1 MSLNVH
7 QRINEVRKKVD
18 YIKKDK
24 AVQTYKAV
32 THDQVT
38 ALVRDY
44 LVEFGIVI
52 YPNLVSSVT
61 IDTGTTTSSKTPI
74 IRVEAVY
81 EFTFVNIDD
90 GNDKATVSVSAHA
103 NDQGDKAPGKALSY
117 AKKAIML
124 KVFEIETGED
134 DESRYE
140 TAPPEKLD
148 LDGRAEW
155 VKRFEACNDRVQLKA
170 VWVLCMNACRDVG
183 DRDSAD
189 ILKKAMLIV
198 HEKLVP
204 EVKP

>member
-1 MSLNVH
+1 MNIH

-18 YIKKDK
+18 YIKREK

-38 ALVRDY
+38 ALVRDR

-52 YPNLVSSVT
+52 YPNLISSVT

-81 EFTFVNIDD
+81 EFTFVNVED
-90 GNDKATVSVSAHA
+90 GADKVSVSVSAHA

-140 TAPPEKLD
+140 PDPPDKLD
-148 LDGRAEW
+148 LDGRAAW
-155 VKRFEACNDRVQLKA
+155 VKTFEECNDRVQLKA
-170 VWVLCMNACRDVG
+170 AWVSCMNACKDVG

-198 HEKLVP
+198 HEKLIH
-204 EVKP
+204 EMTQ